1 MNINELLEKAK
12 INTRYLQKKK
22 QFVLKELFEGYEWE
36 SITKGDRIMLGKIF
50 KNQVLEGKIKDVRFV
65 ERKKNNHSKYEKYN

>member
-12 INTRYLQKKK
+12 INSKHLPKKK

-36 SITKGDRIMLGKIF
+36 SIPKGERIIFGKIF